1 MSAQTPLAPLQEP
14 ALEKPE
20 LLTPVGRMIAWT
32 SGILSFSLLLYLVL
46 AIAHQV
52 LVAPPTPQL
61 LRIVEDVPLPSG
73 LAPAKTNDLKPGVE
87 LQFDGFD
94 FQVYDAPTHR
104 LFVAHTGP
112 SPDLMTLNRIPFD
125 PLSDGHV
132 VVLDTQQNKVI
143 ARIPAPQVAG
153 MAEAP
158 DLHKLFA
165 ADAEDNIIF
174 DINIDTMKIEGQ
186 VQLPDNES
194 PDAIAYDPVNHRM
207 FVSDVGAPVDPLKS
221 ANANPRNMNIAV
233 IDALHDTLLTMVPFG
248 FLPLFGGE
256 QDADVKPPSNIP
268 PFGHDVG
275 HGAYDLGH
283 IYVTSQVLP
292 DGDSPNPYLLPPR
305 HTGELEAI
313 DALSMRIDKRIVLPT
328 YCSTPHGLAIDTDQ
342 HVAFIACTD
351 FDPQSGLF
359 ANLLRVSLPS
369 MTVIPTNPATM
380 RLASG
385 PDLVR
390 IDHAAHLVFV
400 ACSEG
405 IVIFDETAG
414 RFSRQGDAVVGRG
427 THSIAINEQ
436 TQEMYFPIFA
446 GGRPLIRV
454 TAYNPNGRKA

>member
-1 MSAQTPLAPLQEP
+1 MSVQTPLAPPEP
-14 ALEKPE
+14 ALAKPE
-20 LLTPVGRMIAWT
+20 LLTPTGRLIVWV
-32 SGILSFSLLLYLVL
+32 SGIVSFSLLLYLVL

-61 LRIVEDVPLPSG
+61 LRIVEDVPLPGG
-73 LAPAKTNDLKPGVE
+73 LAPAQTSDLKPGVE

-104 LFVAHTGP
+104 LFIAHTGP

-125 PLSDGHV
+125 HLSDGHIV
-132 VVLDTQQNKVI
+132 VFDTAQNKVV

-186 VQLPDNES
+186 IQLPDNES
-194 PDAIAYDPVNHRM
+194 PDAIAYDPIDHRM

-221 ANANPRNMNIAV
+221 ANANPKNMNVAV
-233 IDALHDTLLTMVPFG
+233 IDALHDKLLTLVPFG

-256 QDADVKPPSNIP
+256 QDADVKAPRTIP

-292 DGDSPNPYLLPPR
+292 DGDNPNPYILPPP

-313 DALSMRIDKRIVLPT
+313 DAATMRIDKRVVLPT

-351 FDPQSGLF
+351 FDPQAGLF
-359 ANLLRVSLPS
+359 ANLLRVSLPA
-369 MTVIPTNPATM
+369 MTVIPADPGTM

-390 IDHAAHLVFV
+390 IDHSAHLLFV

-405 IVIFDETAG
+405 IVIFNEAAG
-414 RFSRQGDAVVGRG
+414 QFSRLGEAVVGRG

-446 GGRPLIRV
+446 GGRPLVRI

>member
-1 MSAQTPLAPLQEP
+1 MSVQTPLAPQEP
-14 ALEKPE
+14 ALEKAE
-20 LLTPVGRMIAWT
+20 LLTPRGRFIAWT
-32 SGILSFSLLLYLVL
+32 SGIVSISLLLYLVL
-46 AIAHQV
+46 AIAHQI

-61 LRIVEDVPLPSG
+61 LRIVEDVPLPGG

-125 PLSDGHV
+125 PRSDGHV
-132 VVLDTQQNKVI
+132 VVLDTLHNTVI

-194 PDAIAYDPVNHRM
+194 PDAIAYDPVDHRM

-221 ANANPRNMNIAV
+221 ANADRKNMNIAV
-233 IDALHDTLLTMVPFG
+233 IDALHDKLLTLVPFG

-256 QDADVKPPSNIP
+256 QDTDVKPPSTIP

-292 DGDSPNPYLLPPR
+292 DGDSPNPYILPPP

-313 DALSMRIDKRIVLPT
+313 DAVTMRIEKRVVLPA
-328 YCSTPHGLAIDTDQ
+328 YCSTPHGLAIDTNQ

-359 ANLLRVSLPS
+359 ANLLRVSLPA
-369 MTVIPTNPATM
+369 MTVIPADPATM
-380 RLASG
+380 RLVSG

-390 IDHAAHLVFV
+390 VDYAAHLLFV

-414 RFSRQGDAVVGRG
+414 HFSRQGDAVVGRG

-436 TQEMYFPIFA
+436 TQQMYFPIFA
-446 GGRPLIRV
+446 GGRPLVRI
-454 TAYNPNGRKA
+454 TAYNPNGRKT